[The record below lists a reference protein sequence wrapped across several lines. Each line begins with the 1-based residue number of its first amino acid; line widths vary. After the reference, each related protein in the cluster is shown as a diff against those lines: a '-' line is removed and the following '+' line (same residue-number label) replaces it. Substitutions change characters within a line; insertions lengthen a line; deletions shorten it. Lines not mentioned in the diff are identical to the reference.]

1 MAARPPGAGENEI
14 ANRNGPTLISA
25 APIYNGLYTEALMSF
40 LRYLMLLS
48 LVIWIGGLIFFAF
61 VLAPTVFAVLPT
73 RQLAGNVVNRSL
85 GIMHWMAIACGV
97 IFAVT
102 SMIDSRIVNGVA
114 DPFAARNLLIYAM
127 IILTLV
133 GMFGIASRML
143 VLRQQMGVIDDVPQD
158 DARRVEFN
166 RLHLWSTRI
175 EGSVLVLGLALLY
188 LTARKMA

>member
-1 MAARPPGAGENEI
+1 MVA
-14 ANRNGPTLISA
+14 
-25 APIYNGLYTEALMSF
+25 MSF

-85 GIMHWMAIACGV
+85 GTMHWMALSCGV
-97 IFAVT
+97 VFAAT
-102 SMIDSRIVNGVA
+102 SMLDSRIVHGVA

-133 GMFGIASRML
+133 GMFGVASRML
-143 VLRQQMGVIDDVPQD
+143 VLRQQMGVIDGVPQD
-158 DARRVEFN
+158 DERRVEFN
-166 RLHLWSTRI
+166 RLHVWSTRI
-175 EGSVLVLGLALLY
+175 EGTVLVLGLALLF
-188 LTARKMA
+188 LTARRMT

>member
-1 MAARPPGAGENEI
+1 MFLTFSVEIEMATSIPMEARKQEMPANRAEI
-14 ANRNGPTLISA
+14 AGHRSAPATARTLRA
-25 APIYNGLYTEALMSF
+25 LGVYNGLYSEVVMSF

-73 RQLAGNVVNRSL
+73 RQLAGNVVNRIL
-85 GIMHWMAIACGV
+85 GIMHWMAISCGV
-97 IFAVT
+97 VFAVT
-102 SMIDSRIVNGVA
+102 SMIDSRIVNGVT

-158 DARRVEFN
+158 DAR
-166 RLHLWSTRI
+166 
-175 EGSVLVLGLALLY
+175 
-188 LTARKMA
+188 